1 MRVRVLRDFTTM
13 SATFEAG
20 RVVDID
26 PKRAE
31 PWLRAGLVEEDKSL
45 DGARETKEADGMYL
59 CSKCGRRHKNESDL
73 GRRHLEHKKASGG
86 ER

>member
-13 SATFEAG
+13 RATFAAG

-26 PKRAE
+26 PKKAE
-31 PWLRAGLVEEDKSL
+31 SWLRAGLVEEDKSL
-45 DGARETKEADGMYL
+45 DGAKETKEANGMYL
-59 CSKCGRRHKNESDL
+59 CSKCGRRHKLESEL
-73 GRRHLEHKKASGG
+73 GRRHLEHKASGG